1 MALFFILN
9 YMSYYFIENKDDK
22 QERRFVAFRLHLLVL
37 IIGFAVGMICTALSP
52 MTKTGELSIGLGFL
66 YNMMWIPF
74 FWGFMFTGFIVKPP
88 KKGRFLYLLPRK
100 GNYVLAAISVI
111 LVLVEIF
118 VLGPGI
124 KLG

>member
-1 MALFFILN
+1 
-9 YMSYYFIENKDDK
+9 MSYYFIENKDDK

-74 FWGFMFTGFIVKPP
+74 FWGFMFTGFMVKPP

-100 GNYVLAAISVI
+100 GNAGGLCLEAGGQA
-111 LVLVEIF
+111 
-118 VLGPGI
+118 GPSLPGAGG
-124 KLG
+124 LRQDSAPEPR

>member
-1 MALFFILN
+1 M
-9 YMSYYFIENKDDK
+9 
-22 QERRFVAFRLHLLVL
+22 L
-37 IIGFAVGMICTALSP
+37 IVGYPVGMIVTVLSP
-52 MTKTGELSIGLGFL
+52 AVESGELNIALGLL
-66 YNMMWIPF
+66 YNIMWIPF

>member
-1 MALFFILN
+1 MLPL
-9 YMSYYFIENKDDK
+9 
-22 QERRFVAFRLHLLVL
+22 
-37 IIGFAVGMICTALSP
+37 AV
-52 MTKTGELSIGLGFL
+52 
-66 YNMMWIPF
+66 
-74 FWGFMFTGFIVKPP
+74 FIVKPP